1 MADGSTCIY
10 IWRATDP
17 YLRGHGHGAGLRR
30 RGHHAAAAAAA
41 AHALLL
47 LLAVARRAS
56 LGGCRKHGQD
66 LATRKQNLACAWFH
80 GRDRIGGNN
89 DDARQLHAL
98 AVAAA
103 RYGAV
108 RCSTSTRLGL
118 GSRAE
123 DAAMVPCHKLNTNA
137 FSAQPSPAQAHGINP
152 SILSR
157 RKKNP
162 L

>member
-1 MADGSTCIY
+1 MTMADGSTCIY

-47 LLAVARRAS
+47 LAVPRRAS

-66 LATRKQNLACAWFH
+66 LATRKQNLARAWFH

-98 AVAAA
+98 A
-103 RYGAV
+103 AV
-108 RCSTSTRLGL
+108 RCGAVFDFDPTR
-118 GSRAE
+118 SRKPCGGRCRGT
-123 DAAMVPCHKLNTNA
+123 VPQIEHQRL
-137 FSAQPSPAQAHGINP
+137 FSPAQPSPGSWN
-152 SILSR
+152 
-157 RKKNP
+157 
-162 L
+162 